1 MASRFTAAVFMQQV
15 SPNQGGLNEMWT
27 GFGCRYSSLTEYSLA
42 LVGLKEPLDQ
52 KNSVHLKA
60 EWFKI
65 VVEKQLV

>member
-1 MASRFTAAVFMQQV
+1 
-15 SPNQGGLNEMWT
+15 MWT